1 MPTCSKSKSS
11 TKSVT
16 SKSNGPAVKSS
27 KPSKGSSKPVKPSK
41 GKGKGKSQAEA
52 LKSVVDAPMPL
63 QTPYPTVEQVAPTV
77 ETPVA
82 PPAPVE
88 QPAVSAPVVV
98 PGVSPARKLS
108 ATKAPPIVVGKNE
121 AGQDV
126 DNLGR
131 VVERQAKSGWCGVYK
146 PIDLA
151 WSDKRARVFTAL
163 VKLGAVGPDRAVSNK
178 DVMMVDGSLVSRDT
192 RHQIYHAMVSGW
204 AGLVQLPGVPGYLYY
219 LTPAGVEALKSH
231 TSK

>member
-1 MPTCSKSKSS
+1 MPVASKSKSTS
-11 TKSVT
+11 KPVT
-16 SKSNGPAVKSS
+16 SKSNGPAV

-52 LKSVVDAPMPL
+52 VKSAVDA
-63 QTPYPTVEQVAPTV
+63 TVVVQEASPVVEPVVAPTV

-82 PPAPVE
+82 VPT
-88 QPAVSAPVVV
+88 PAVVVKPTVV

-108 ATKAPPIVVGKNE
+108 ATKAPPIVVGKDE
-121 AGQDV
+121 QGRDV

-146 PIDLA
+146 PIDLC
-151 WSDKRARVFTAL
+151 WSDKRARVFSAL
-163 VKLGAVGPDRAVSNK
+163 VKLGAIGPDRAVSNK

-192 RHQIYHAMVSGW
+192 RHQVYHAMVSGW

-219 LTPAGVEALKSH
+219 LTPSGVEALKSH